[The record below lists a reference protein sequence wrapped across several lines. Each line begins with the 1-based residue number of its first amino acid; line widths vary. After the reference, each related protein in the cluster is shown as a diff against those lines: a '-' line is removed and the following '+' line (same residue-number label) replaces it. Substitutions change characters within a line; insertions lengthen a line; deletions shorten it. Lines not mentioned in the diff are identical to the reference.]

1 VECCAG
7 AGGVV
12 VAGHNNMSE
21 GCREYKGIG
30 LCIGGCCAKGV
41 GD

>member
-1 VECCAG
+1 MAG
-7 AGGVV
+7 NEV

-30 LCIGGCCAKGV
+30 LCIGGA
-41 GD
+41 